1 MSSFLGTGVGVYC
14 AMVLGGGFWV
24 KTEVVGGKTKKEGER
39 KLEENCTINGVTRL
53 KDTLS

>member
-24 KTEVVGGKTKKEGER
+24 KTEVVGGKTKMEGER
-39 KLEENCTINGVTRL
+39 KMEENCTINGVTRL